1 MKTIKDLEKMKLQ
14 SSIPFG
20 NAYELLLMSLEDF
33 YISKLDGVE
42 RIKDELKGWDK
53 EAQLYIV
60 DILIKRIDKELMD
73 FDPNDLHGLINKFV
87 ILKIAIINNSNN
99 GTLEN

>member
-1 MKTIKDLEKMKLQ
+1 MKTMEDLEKMKLQ

-20 NAYELLLMSLEDF
+20 NAYERLLMSLEDF

-42 RIKDELKGWDK
+42 RIKNELKGWDK

-60 DILIKRIDKELMD
+60 DILIKRIDKEMMD
-73 FDPNDLHGLINKFV
+73 FDPNDLHELINK
-87 ILKIAIINNSNN
+87 
-99 GTLEN
+99 